1 MNRSKLFLP
10 LAAVAAVQPLVAQR
24 LHIILI
30 MTDQQRGDALGCM
43 GNDVIITPHNSFV
56 GDENI
61 ERLSALVITNII
73 GGQ

>member
-24 LHIILI
+24 PHIILI

-43 GNDVIITPHNSFV
+43 GNDVIIAPHI
-56 GDENI
+56 D
-61 ERLSALVITNII
+61 RMAA
-73 GGQ
+73 